1 VKHISAGKGL
11 SNIAESI
18 ESAISTLASSIESV
32 TGSTSMT
39 MMTSL
44 VWKAGAIS
52 AIKKDEGLSKDEF
65 DATVELIMS
74 SSNVANTYLAIGKT
88 TSHICSILNF
98 PSSTKLD
105 LLLLHNCYT
114 SSKFLVEMLCYKSI
128 ILHYSSIC
136 TVYK

>member
-18 ESAISTLASSIESV
+18 ESAISTLASSV

-88 TSHICSILNF
+88 TSHICF
-98 PSSTKLD
+98 
-105 LLLLHNCYT
+105 LH
-114 SSKFLVEMLCYKSI
+114 SQLSKF
-128 ILHYSSIC
+128 HQA
-136 TVYK
+136 